1 MRCCQL
7 VRCGLK
13 FLVQCSVFSSVC
25 SLLNR
30 PTDRLQMTLECGPL
44 KIVAKYDLLI
54 GTWRTAIWHSKK
66 SNFAV
71 SSTDCSFK
79 HFAVLSKIACMSTE
93 LRCLDPD

>member
-7 VRCGLK
+7 VGCGLK
-13 FLVQCSVFSSVC
+13 FLVQCSDSPMCFFY
-25 SLLNR
+25 R
-30 PTDRLQMTLECGPL
+30 PTHRLQMTLECGPL

-71 SSTDCSFK
+71 SSTDCSLK
-79 HFAVLSKIACMSTE
+79 HFAVLSKTCMS
-93 LRCLDPD
+93 CLDPD

>member
-1 MRCCQL
+1 ML
-7 VRCGLK
+7 
-13 FLVQCSVFSSVC
+13 
-25 SLLNR
+25 LLNR

-93 LRCLDPD
+93 FRCLDQTRKRHGSRDTFKKRLRDNGFIML